1 MQFKQSPNYTKG
13 PTQKLGFL
21 LHGTLGKYAGA
32 VEWLTT
38 GNREN
43 PSSAHY
49 VIGKLEGQVTQLV
62 KEEDVAWHGGT
73 VRNPLPHTAPLL
85 KRDIITTKYINPNQY
100 LIGIEFEWFVG
111 DLLTEWQYNCFI
123 NILKASGIK
132 NPILLD
138 HHSICDYKT
147 DDLLFAVKEVQRRL
161 ATGEAT
167 LAKPKHTFTTP
178 LPYGLKSPDVQK
190 LQEILRYEGVLGRG
204 QGAGG
209 SYDLATAQAV
219 KALQV
224 KHNIATISEINTLN
238 GMRVGAL
245 TIKYLNKTYGN

>member
-21 LHGTLGKYAGA
+21 LHGTLGNFSGA
-32 VEWLTT
+32 VDWLTT
-38 GNREN
+38 GNRPN

-49 VIGKLEGQVTQLV
+49 VIGKQDGQVVQLV
-62 KEEDVAWHGGT
+62 KNEDVAWHGGT
-73 VRNPLPHTAPLL
+73 VRNPLPHTAPYL
-85 KRDIITTKYINPNQY
+85 KKDIITTKYINPNQY

-111 DLLTEWQYNCFI
+111 DLLTEWQYRCFI
-123 NILKASGIK
+123 DILKASGIK
-132 NPILLD
+132 DPLLFD
-138 HHSICDYKT
+138 HHSICDYKS
-147 DDLLFAVKEVQRRL
+147 DDLYFAVQEVKRRL

-167 LAKPKHTFTTP
+167 FVKPRHTFTTP
-178 LPYGLKSPDVQK
+178 LPYGAKGQDVAK

-204 QGAGG
+204 QGGTG
-209 SYDLATAQAV
+209 DYDIATAQAV